1 MRFLL
6 SGFQKDLKKEIY
18 GQASL
23 QIIKSMNRPLKGTHL
38 RACTGLF
45 HNKINRRE
53 MWVPKA
59 GTHSSAVYPEPVPT
73 ASGAEKR
80 GPTGSDNRWTSTV
93 LFNYIFRTG
102 NPQVQQI
109 TFCFCCVLFLNS
121 MHGDHWKWKPP
132 KPYLGKTKRSSSL
145 LFTVRYMDLL
155 TSAPT
160 SLLTLHR

>member
-1 MRFLL
+1 MCVLIIRFLL

-45 HNKINRRE
+45 HNEINRRE

-59 GTHSSAVYPEPVPT
+59 GTHSSASLRRACSHGQGT
-73 ASGAEKR
+73 HR
-80 GPTGSDNRWTSTV
+80 LDNRWTSTV

-102 NPQVQQI
+102 NPQLQQI

-132 KPYLGKTKRSSSL
+132 KPYLGKTKCSSSL